1 MFLLLP
7 TSILRL
13 KAQNASQGHYI
24 VPLPASCSLFCM
36 LRFIWADANALHM
49 KVSTRE
55 ESSSIRQKGQK
66 KQRQKVRISVSA
78 RRLRLNKDGL
88 LPSAAGPIFATC
100 LLCSP
105 LCLTEITQQAQ

>member
-55 ESSSIRQKGQK
+55 KVVASGRKGAKTKAK
-66 KQRQKVRISVSA
+66 KYEPA
-78 RRLRLNKDGL
+78 
-88 LPSAAGPIFATC
+88 
-100 LLCSP
+100 
-105 LCLTEITQQAQ
+105 

>member
-1 MFLLLP
+1 MLLLLP
-7 TSILRL
+7 TSILCL

-55 ESSSIRQKGQK
+55 DSSSIRQKGQK
-66 KQRQKVRISVSA
+66 KQRQKNTNQRICAPLAFEQRWV
-78 RRLRLNKDGL
+78 
-88 LPSAAGPIFATC
+88 AT
-100 LLCSP
+100 
-105 LCLTEITQQAQ
+105 